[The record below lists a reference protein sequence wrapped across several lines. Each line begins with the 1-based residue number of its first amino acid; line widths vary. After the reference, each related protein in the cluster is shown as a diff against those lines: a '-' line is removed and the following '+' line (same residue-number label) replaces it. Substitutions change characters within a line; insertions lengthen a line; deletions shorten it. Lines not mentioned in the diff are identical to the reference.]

1 MNLAEYAAFY
11 RDHLTNSVLPFWLNH
26 TLDREH
32 GGYFSGVDRQG
43 QIYDPRKYVWMQAR
57 AVWTF
62 QTLYSTFEPR
72 PEFRDAAELIF
83 GFVHRHARQGEPRVW
98 FSLTREGAPGYFQR
112 KPYSA
117 VFVALAYVSQ
127 GRVEDARALFWQIE
141 SWVKNPSVL
150 GRAAAAQSQLADIMV
165 LALLAMELMA
175 VDDDPRYPEIIA
187 RCQAAVW
194 PHLDPASGLLLENV
208 APRDLPEG
216 RMVCPGSI
224 LEIAW
229 FLLHTVERVPNP
241 ALEQMLLNSILT
253 ALDFGWDQEFGG
265 LYYFMDL
272 EGRPRPELEA
282 NMKLWWPHT
291 EAIYAL
297 VLAYTRTGDERYKI
311 WLDRVHAYTFA
322 TFPDPEFGEWFGYCD
337 RRGVV
342 ATELKGGAY
351 KCAFHVPR
359 ALLYSIQA
367 IERASARAAVSL

>member
-32 GGYFSGVDRQG
+32 GGYFSGVDRRG

-72 PEFRDAAELIF
+72 PEYRDAAELIF
-83 GFVHRHARQGEPRVW
+83 GFVHRYARQGEPRVW
-98 FSLTREGAPGYFQR
+98 FSLNRDGAPGYFQR

-127 GRVEDARALFWQIE
+127 GRVGDARALFWQIE
-141 SWVKNPSVL
+141 SWVEDPSVL
-150 GRAAAAQSQLADIMV
+150 GRAPAAQSQLADIMV

-187 RCQAAVW
+187 RCQSAVW
-194 PHLDPASGLLLENV
+194 PHLDPGSGLLLENV
-208 APRDLPEG
+208 APRYLPEG

-272 EGRPRPELEA
+272 AGRPRPELEA

-342 ATELKGGAY
+342 STELKGGAY